1 MYGQFIRN
9 MHEDTDKEKSWLCMR
24 KYDLKIPTEILI
36 RTVREKAIR
45 TNYVKYHI
53 DKSVDSPS
61 CEMFG
66 ETSKTIN
73 HNVIEYSK
81 LAQRECK
88 RRHDNVARMVHS
100 KLCKIFSLENY
111 EKQYLHNPQTVTK
124 NLNLGL
130 IWDMN
135 IQFDNVT
142 MERRP
147 DIVTD
152 NKMDKTAIIID
163 VAVPGDKK
171 IIDKEKEEIQK
182 QQNLKREIQRLW
194 NLKKIDVIPVV
205 LGGSWEC
212 YKEL

>member
-1 MYGQFIRN
+1 MLLEWYIQN
-9 MHEDTDKEKSWLCMR
+9 C
-24 KYDLKIPTEILI
+24 
-36 RTVREKAIR
+36 
-45 TNYVKYHI
+45 
-53 DKSVDSPS
+53 
-61 CEMFG
+61 
-66 ETSKTIN
+66 
-73 HNVIEYSK
+73 
-81 LAQRECK
+81 
-88 RRHDNVARMVHS
+88 ARY
-100 KLCKIFSLENY
+100 CLENY

>member
-1 MYGQFIRN
+1 
-9 MHEDTDKEKSWLCMR
+9 MR
-24 KYDLKIPTEILI
+24 KNDLKIPTEVLI
-36 RTVREKAIR
+36 YTVWEKAIR
-45 TNYVKYHI
+45 INYVKYHI

-61 CEMFG
+61 CEMCG

-88 RRHDNVARMVHS
+88 RRHDNVARMAHS
-100 KLCKIFSLENY
+100 NLRKIFNFEDS
-111 EKQYLHNPQTVTK
+111 EKWYLHNPQTVTE
-124 NLNLGL
+124 NLNLGQ
-130 IWDMN
+130 IWDVN

-163 VAVPGDKK
+163 VAVPG
-171 IIDKEKEEIQK
+171 E
-182 QQNLKREIQRLW
+182 RE
-194 NLKKIDVIPVV
+194 
-205 LGGSWEC
+205 
-212 YKEL
+212 